1 MMLACPVLNKSELRH
16 DECRH
21 KLALVSNDSH
31 LVDKLVNKQQRLHLL
46 GSDILAIGSLEQ
58 VLDALGE
65 EQLAILHIS
74 SIAST
79 EEALLIEHLGIGG
92 VAMIIPLCNGWTLEQ
107 YLVVLAYLDLDAGDR
122 ATNRTDGKLLVEM
135 HARYRGK
142 TLGQAIAYDHAN
154 SD

>member
-1 MMLACPVLNKSELRH
+1 MRQECDTLDLLVIGQLLLQGIDALLQHLLHLFVGTKILTTAKDDMMLACPVLNKSKLRY

-65 EQLAILHIS
+65 EQLSILIYPASPVWKKPS
-74 SIAST
+74 SS
-79 EEALLIEHLGIGG
+79 
-92 VAMIIPLCNGWTLEQ
+92 NTLA
-107 YLVVLAYLDLDAGDR
+107 LVVSR
-122 ATNRTDGKLLVEM
+122 
-135 HARYRGK
+135 
-142 TLGQAIAYDHAN
+142 
-154 SD
+154 